1 MTSNTGFTSLGE
13 LAMTFNISAVAACC
27 SRASF
32 NSLPRP
38 ETDERFDRMVFGAT
52 RRLVLAGLRPFT
64 ELTLRVFA
72 AVLPPVL
79 DGRAIS
85 APKGQQRHLIG
96 PNLHSG
102 RGETR
107 QNRACRPRWSMSGWG
122 QNRTSQ
128 PPPAPLPL

>member
-1 MTSNTGFTSLGE
+1 
-13 LAMTFNISAVAACC
+13 
-27 SRASF
+27 
-32 NSLPRP
+32 
-38 ETDERFDRMVFGAT
+38 MVVGAT

-85 APKGQQRHLIG
+85 APKGQQGHLIG

-107 QNRACRPRWSMSGWG
+107 QNRACRPSLLRSALG
-122 QNRTSQ
+122 QKRKSE
-128 PPPAPLPL
+128 PAPLHVRSTSESGRRRPRQLRRLWAISGIRQTPMIWGSMFS

>member
-1 MTSNTGFTSLGE
+1 MASNTGFTSLGE
-13 LAMTFNISAVAACC
+13 LAMTFNISAVAACF

-38 ETDERFDRMVFGAT
+38 ETDERFDRMVVGAT

-85 APKGQQRHLIG
+85 APKGQQG
-96 PNLHSG
+96 PSYRAKPPFWKG
-102 RGETR
+102 RNE
-107 QNRACRPRWSMSGWG
+107 AESC
-122 QNRTSQ
+122 
-128 PPPAPLPL
+128 LPTALVN